1 MKIRVYYEDTDAGG
15 IVYHSNYLNFC
26 ERARSEYFFTAGST
40 PILEG
45 GEFVV
50 ASLEAKFKAP
60 AKLGD
65 LLSVKTEVLSLKG
78 SSLLLKQSVF
88 KEETL
93 LFEMDIKLGFV
104 QKGKIGRMSK
114 ESQSYLNEL
123 FLKEV

>member
-1 MKIRVYYEDTDAGG
+1 
-15 IVYHSNYLNFC
+15 
-26 ERARSEYFFTAGST
+26 
-40 PILEG
+40 
-45 GEFVV
+45 
-50 ASLEAKFKAP
+50 LEAKFKAP